1 MKTLILATAMAL
13 AASTGLADEVQRTKV
28 EATITDYYRTAVIR
42 TPSEQI
48 VCQDRTGA
56 SAGDILGGIII
67 GGLLGKGATGQDQ
80 GAAAG
85 AVIGGMIAA
94 DKNQGP
100 RRDCRTV
107 TQYHNVQ
114 DLIYDYSTITFL
126 SGDRTMTL
134 SFMRY

>member
-1 MKTLILATAMAL
+1 MKKLILAAAMAVS
-13 AASTGLADEVQRTKV
+13 ASAGLADEVQRTKV
-28 EATITDYYRTAVIR
+28 EATITDYYRTALIR

-48 VCQDRTGA
+48 ICQDRTGA

-85 AVIGGMIAA
+85 AIIGGMIAA
-94 DKNQGP
+94 DNNQGP

-107 TQYHNVQ
+107 TEYYNVQ

-134 SFMRY
+134 TFMRY